1 MCVLSVLDVLDA
13 VICVVTELASI
24 GTGTRLISAKVGEE
38 KDTAIL
44 YWTYRAE
51 LTNDPSLGVN
61 QKMNDSEAAC
71 CSAEALGLLLCTTGC
86 ATGKQ

>member
-1 MCVLSVLDVLDA
+1 MA
-13 VICVVTELASI
+13 V
-24 GTGTRLISAKVGEE
+24 
-38 KDTAIL
+38 TAIL

-51 LTNDPSLGVN
+51 QTNDPSSGVN

-71 CSAEALGLLLCTTGC
+71 CGAEAFGLRLGTTGC

>member
-1 MCVLSVLDVLDA
+1 MGAPQLLQRCANWQFRKEQPGGVLNS
-13 VICVVTELASI
+13 
-24 GTGTRLISAKVGEE
+24 
-38 KDTAIL
+38 TAIL
-44 YWTYRAE
+44 YWPYRAE

-71 CSAEALGLLLCTTGC
+71 CGAEALGLRLGTTGC

>member
-1 MCVLSVLDVLDA
+1 MKTIA
-13 VICVVTELASI
+13 
-24 GTGTRLISAKVGEE
+24 GEE
-38 KDTAIL
+38 LTAIL
-44 YWTYRAE
+44 YWPYRAE

-71 CSAEALGLLLCTTGC
+71 CGAEALDLRLGTTGC

>member
-1 MCVLSVLDVLDA
+1 MA
-13 VICVVTELASI
+13 
-24 GTGTRLISAKVGEE
+24 
-38 KDTAIL
+38 TAIL
-44 YWTYRAE
+44 CWTYRAE

-71 CSAEALGLLLCTTGC
+71 CGVETLGLRLGTTGC